1 MARPK
6 SPPRVCGPYEER
18 GGTRFRIRVIGNGTE
33 KNLYFP
39 RRADAL
45 AAKEDAERELLSPAT
60 YVISDLIV
68 EFAEDKQS
76 QGSCKPETAAHELGR
91 LQFFLARHLDEDI
104 RDITPKRAEEI
115 YRTATTVISPK
126 TGKPL
131 EAASHRFYLNLAK
144 RFFGWAEKKGYLQ
157 ANAFKAVRPVGR
169 PNAGKPQLRIDE
181 ANRFVATALQ
191 MFDEGGD
198 VLALAAV
205 VALLMGMR
213 ASEVLKRRV
222 RDVDC
227 GGKVLWID
235 GGKTRNARRHLKVPK
250 VLQPRLLKLC
260 EGKLPEDPI
269 LGPNRNGGPRHHR
282 VLWAAVGRICDR
294 ANVPRVCTHSLR
306 GLWATLSIESGA
318 LSDVVASSLGHGSF
332 EMTAK
337 HYAQPEAVSGAKTQR
352 VVDLLELD
360 SRPEPMRSADPGE
373 EQAEEL
379 LANLPPEIVQKLLQ
393 LAVSRGVVR
402 Q

>member
-39 RRADAL
+39 TRAEAL
-45 AAKEDAERELLSPAT
+45 AAKDDAERELLSPAT

-205 VALLMGMR
+205 VALLTLGFPLIGALLGRPARPLPRIRLAEDITGR
-213 ASEVLKRRV
+213 AGQQRLVAGSLSGDGFRRAPLS
-222 RDVDC
+222 
-227 GGKVLWID
+227 GS
-235 GGKTRNARRHLKVPK
+235 AM
-250 VLQPRLLKLC
+250 
-260 EGKLPEDPI
+260 
-269 LGPNRNGGPRHHR
+269 
-282 VLWAAVGRICDR
+282 
-294 ANVPRVCTHSLR
+294 LR
-306 GLWATLSIESGA
+306 GLADSSGYA
-318 LSDVVASSLGHGSF
+318 LIPAEG
-332 EMTAK
+332 AR
-337 HYAQPEAVSGAKTQR
+337 SG
-352 VVDLLELD
+352 D
-360 SRPEPMRSADPGE
+360 SADW
-373 EQAEEL
+373 
-379 LANLPPEIVQKLLQ
+379 LALP
-393 LAVSRGVVR
+393 
-402 Q
+402 

>member
-18 GGTRFRIRVIGNGTE
+18 GGTRFRIRVIGNGAE
-33 KNLYFP
+33 KNLYFST
-39 RRADAL
+39 RAEAV
-45 AAKEDAERELLSPAT
+45 AAKDDAERELLSPAT
-60 YVISDLIV
+60 YVIRDLIV
-68 EFAEDKQS
+68 EFAEDKQR

-91 LQFFLARHLDEDI
+91 LQFFLADFLDDDI

-115 YRTATTVISPK
+115 YCAATTVISSK

-144 RFFGWAEKKGYLQ
+144 RFFSWAEKRGYLA
-157 ANAFKAVRPVGR
+157 ANSFKTVRPVGR
-169 PNAGKPQLRIDE
+169 PNTGKPQLRIDE

-260 EGKLPEDPI
+260 EGKPPEAPI

-282 VLWAAVGRICDR
+282 VLWAAVGRICER

-337 HYAQPEAVSGAKTQR
+337 HYAQPEAVSGARTQR
-352 VVDLLELD
+352 VLDLLDLD
-360 SRPEPMRSADPGE
+360 TEPQPRRSVEPCEA
-373 EQAEEL
+373 QAEQL
-379 LANLPPEIVQKLLQ
+379 LANLPPEILQKLLY
-393 LAVSRGVVR
+393 LAVARGVVR

>member
-1 MARPK
+1 MITSLLELAMTL
-6 SPPRVCGPYEER
+6 GEER
-18 GGTRFRIRVIGNGTE
+18 PSVIC
-33 KNLYFP
+33 
-39 RRADAL
+39 
-45 AAKEDAERELLSPAT
+45 ELVLTS
-60 YVISDLIV
+60 
-68 EFAEDKQS
+68 
-76 QGSCKPETAAHELGR
+76 
-91 LQFFLARHLDEDI
+91 
-104 RDITPKRAEEI
+104 
-115 YRTATTVISPK
+115 
-126 TGKPL
+126 
-131 EAASHRFYLNLAK
+131 
-144 RFFGWAEKKGYLQ
+144 
-157 ANAFKAVRPVGR
+157 
-169 PNAGKPQLRIDE
+169 
-181 ANRFVATALQ
+181 
-191 MFDEGGD
+191 D

-250 VLQPRLLKLC
+250 VLQSRLSKLC

-282 VLWAAVGRICDR
+282 VLWAAVGRICER

-373 EQAEEL
+373 AQAEDL
-379 LANLPPEIVQKLLQ
+379 LAQLSPATLQKLLN
-393 LAVSRGVVR
+393 LAMARGVVR